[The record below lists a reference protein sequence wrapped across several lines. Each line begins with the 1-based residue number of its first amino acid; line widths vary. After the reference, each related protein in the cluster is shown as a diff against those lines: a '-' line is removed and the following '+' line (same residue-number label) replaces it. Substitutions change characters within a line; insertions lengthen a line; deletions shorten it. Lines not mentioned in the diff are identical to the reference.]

1 MTGSSTQTP
10 ALGYFNGR
18 SSLRC
23 RASAWGWLGW
33 QSTGTIGGMM
43 TVFFICTV
51 LAVLE
56 ISLSFDNA
64 IVNANKLKDMTP
76 VWQQRFLTWGI
87 LIAVFGMRI
96 VFPLLIV
103 VIAAG
108 IGPIDAVILAASR
121 PEEYSRIMHEAH
133 LPIAAFG
140 GTFLMMVGLTY
151 FFDHE
156 KDVHWIA
163 WLESRMARF
172 ATIKG
177 VEIAFVL
184 ALILGFSRLLE
195 AEEAVVFVHA
205 CVYGL
210 LTFLAVEVVGGLLDA
225 SQQTMSAA
233 AKGGFGA
240 FLYLEVLDASFS
252 FDGVIGAFALTQ
264 NLFIIAIGL
273 GIGAMYVR
281 SMTIMLVEKG
291 TLSEYRY
298 LEHGA
303 FYAILILSV
312 VMYFQTLI
320 HIPEVITG
328 LGGAGL
334 IGLSLWS
341 SIRHNR
347 WEMEQDEDARAGAD
361 ARGLSQTRP
370 LDPSG
375 RKVSSGQGTTRRK
388 FRRVV
393 LFRAPYFLLSC
404 RKRAK
409 VLGNWGRP
417 CRPRAPAPSG

>member
-1 MTGSSTQTP
+1 MM
-10 ALGYFNGR
+10 LGYFKWAFIVTAVG
-18 SSLRC
+18 LVLG
-23 RASAWGWLGW
+23 AWLGW
-33 QSTGTIGGMM
+33 QSSGTLAGMAS
-43 TVFFICTV
+43 VFFICAV

-87 LIAVFGMRI
+87 IIAVFGMRI

-108 IGPIDAVILAASR
+108 IGPIDAVVLAAAK
-121 PEEYSRIMHEAH
+121 PEEYARIMNDAH

-156 KDVHWIA
+156 KDVHWIQ
-163 WLESRMARF
+163 WLESKMARF

-177 VEIAFVL
+177 IEIAFVL
-184 ALILGFSRLLE
+184 ILIFGVSSLLQP
-195 AEEAVVFVHA
+195 ADAHTFVYSGI
-205 CVYGL
+205 YGL
-210 LTFLAVEVVGGLLDA
+210 LTYLLVEIVGGLLDA
-225 SQQTMSAA
+225 SQETMSAA

-291 TLSEYRY
+291 TLNEYRY

-303 FYAILILSV
+303 FYAILVLSV

-328 LGGAGL
+328 LGGAAL
-334 IGLSLWS
+334 IGISLWS

-347 WEMEQDEDARAGAD
+347 RERDAETAKAD
-361 ARGLSQTRP
+361 ADDRL
-370 LDPSG
+370 
-375 RKVSSGQGTTRRK
+375 
-388 FRRVV
+388 RVET
-393 LFRAPYFLLSC
+393 
-404 RKRAK
+404 
-409 VLGNWGRP
+409 
-417 CRPRAPAPSG
+417 

>member
-1 MTGSSTQTP
+1 MIQPRSQTT
-10 ALGYFNGR
+10 ALGYFRWAFIVTALG
-18 SSLRC
+18 LLL
-23 RASAWGWLGW
+23 GVWLGW
-33 QSTGTIGGMM
+33 QSTGTLSGTM
-43 TVFFICTV
+43 TVFFICAV

-76 VWQQRFLTWGI
+76 AWQHRFLTWGI
-87 LIAVFGMRI
+87 IIAVFGMRI

-103 VIAAG
+103 VIAANL
-108 IGPIDAVILAASR
+108 GPIDAVILAAVR
-121 PEEYSRIMHEAH
+121 PEEYARIMNDAH

-156 KDVHWIA
+156 KEVHWIA
-163 WLESRMARF
+163 WLERKMARF

-177 VEIAFVL
+177 IEIAFVL
-184 ALILGFSRLLE
+184 SVILMFSTLLE
-195 AEEAVVFVHA
+195 AEHVHTFVYS
-205 CVYGL
+205 CIYGL
-210 LTFLAVEVVGGLLDA
+210 LTFLIVEVVGGLLDA

-233 AKGGFGA
+233 ARGGFGA

-281 SMTIMLVEKG
+281 SMTVMLVEKG
-291 TLSEYRY
+291 TLNEYRY

-347 WEMEQDEDARAGAD
+347 REAENEDEPDARFRVGA
-361 ARGLSQTRP
+361 
-370 LDPSG
+370 
-375 RKVSSGQGTTRRK
+375 
-388 FRRVV
+388 
-393 LFRAPYFLLSC
+393 
-404 RKRAK
+404 
-409 VLGNWGRP
+409 
-417 CRPRAPAPSG
+417 

>member
-1 MTGSSTQTP
+1 MSLSTQQKSTLSYFKWAFIVTVVGLLLGGYLGWEMTGTVS
-10 ALGYFNGR
+10 
-18 SSLRC
+18 
-23 RASAWGWLGW
+23 
-33 QSTGTIGGMM
+33 GTATI
-43 TVFFICTV
+43 FFICAV

-76 VWQQRFLTWGI
+76 EWQHRFLTWGI

-103 VIAAG
+103 VVAANV
-108 IGPIDAVILAASR
+108 GPWTAMVMAATE
-121 PEEYSRIMHEAH
+121 PEQYAKIMHDAH

-140 GTFLMMVGLTY
+140 GTFLMMVGLSF

-156 KDVHWIA
+156 KDVHWVR
-163 WLESRMARF
+163 WLEEKVS
-172 ATIKG
+172 TYSSVKG
-177 VEIAFVL
+177 IEIAFVL
-184 ALILGFSRLLE
+184 IIMLIFTKIIGNSEDPKLGPAAAATFFS
-195 AEEAVVFVHA
+195 AAIW
-205 CVYGL
+205 GL
-210 LTFLAVEVVGGLLDA
+210 LTFLLVEVVGGILDR
-225 SQQTMSAA
+225 SQEMLEGA

-291 TLSEYRY
+291 TLAEYRF

-312 VMYFQTLI
+312 IMYVQSLY
-320 HIPEVITG
+320 HVPEVITG
-328 LGGAGL
+328 LGGAAL
-334 IGLSLWS
+334 IGISLWS
-341 SIRHNR
+341 SIRYN
-347 WEMEQDEDARAGAD
+347 
-361 ARGLSQTRP
+361 
-370 LDPSG
+370 
-375 RKVSSGQGTTRRK
+375 
-388 FRRVV
+388 
-393 LFRAPYFLLSC
+393 
-404 RKRAK
+404 KR
-409 VLGNWGRP
+409 NP
-417 CRPRAPAPSG
+417 E